1 MKLQPASL
9 EPSLDRGLTSRRL
22 LKAIAHPL
30 WALRNARYHW
40 VRTISDS
47 EHVFVIGPQRCG
59 TTLMQSL
66 LRAHP
71 DFCGLDGEGTLF
83 FFRRNYLDI
92 RYQEVPDDEMVRLL
106 RKARDSVELFDAI
119 ARTLLEREGTRRF
132 VEKTPEH
139 ALRIPFLRRHFP
151 QARFIFMVRDPRD
164 GFISAL
170 RHPKIKTGNIPMYAE
185 LWKRSVAALVVAQ
198 ESGAKIQLVRYES
211 LCRDP
216 QAVLEKVM
224 TFLGESLDP
233 AQLQS
238 ENYSKTRVRNQQGHQ
253 RLAERIT
260 DASVGQWRAHLS
272 PEQLEEFQERIGP
285 WMERMGYT
293 ADGR

>member
-1 MKLQPASL
+1 MKPQPASL

-47 EHVFVIGPQRCG
+47 EHVFVMGPPRSG

-66 LRAHP
+66 LRSHP
-71 DFCGLDGEGTLF
+71 GFCGLEDETWF
-83 FFRRNYLDI
+83 FFRRNYLDL
-92 RYQEVPDDEMVRLL
+92 RYPELPQEEMSRIL
-106 RKARDSVELFDAI
+106 RQARDSVDLFDAI
-119 ARTLLEREGTRRF
+119 ANALMEQKGARRF

-139 ALRIPFLRRHFP
+139 ALCLPFLTRHFP
-151 QARFIFMVRDPRD
+151 RSKFVFMLRDPRD
-164 GFISAL
+164 GYLSAL
-170 RHPKIKTGNIPMYAE
+170 RNPRVKSGSIPMYTE
-185 LWKRSVAALVVAQ
+185 LWKRSVAAFVTAQ
-198 ESGAKIQLVRYES
+198 ESGAKIELVRYES

-216 QAVLEKVM
+216 RAVLEKVM